1 MEVLTDLKLAESPPA
16 SQTKWL
22 RCNGQQLRKL
32 AKAGLLW
39 LDQHHQ
45 FVNSLNVFPVPD
57 GDTGTNMLLT
67 MRSAYKRIEG
77 SEEMHVGKL
86 ANLLAQGALMGAR
99 GNSGVILSQIWRGL
113 ARGLQDKETFNAADL
128 AQALQAASDTAYN
141 GVMRPVEGT
150 ILTIIR
156 EGAAEAA
163 DAVGK
168 SDDLRFLLERVLER
182 CQQALERTPELLPIL
197 KQAGV
202 LDSGGQGLVF
212 ILEGMLRYTHGQMLL
227 DEEPGRGII
236 LAAELELPA
245 QAHAIPE
252 GGSLEFPYDV
262 QLLLTGQNLNVTEV
276 RRAIDTMGDSTV
288 VVGDQNTIKVH
299 VHVKDPGRPISFCS
313 GLGTI
318 SDVVVENM
326 QQQME
331 QIVNQPAQP
340 ELPAP
345 EPPTTELPTL
355 ALPTL
360 ALPTLALPTAA
371 QHARSPL
378 PELVLE
384 PDQIGVVAVA
394 PGFGLAEIF
403 RSLGASFVVNGGQT
417 NNPSTE
423 EIFQA
428 IEESPTNRVI
438 VLPNNKNVFLAAE
451 AARDLSQKQVA
462 VVPTR
467 NIPQGVSALLSL
479 DRDNDVE
486 SAAAAMA
493 EAAALVRTGEITRA
507 TRSVALNG
515 VDVEEGEIIGLL
527 DGNLCASGANIQTVV
542 NEVLSCMEL
551 DTAEILSIYY
561 GADVAAE
568 EAEQLGQYVRSRYPD
583 IEVEVVVG
591 GQAHYFYIFG
601 AE

>member
-1 MEVLTDLKLAESPPA
+1 
-16 SQTKWL
+16 
-22 RCNGQQLRKL
+22 
-32 AKAGLLW
+32 
-39 LDQHHQ
+39 
-45 FVNSLNVFPVPD
+45 
-57 GDTGTNMLLT
+57 
-67 MRSAYKRIEG
+67 
-77 SEEMHVGKL
+77 
-86 ANLLAQGALMGAR
+86 
-99 GNSGVILSQIWRGL
+99 
-113 ARGLQDKETFNAADL
+113 
-128 AQALQAASDTAYN
+128 
-141 GVMRPVEGT
+141 
-150 ILTIIR
+150 
-156 EGAAEAA
+156 
-163 DAVGK
+163 
-168 SDDLRFLLERVLER
+168 
-182 CQQALERTPELLPIL
+182 
-197 KQAGV
+197 
-202 LDSGGQGLVF
+202 
-212 ILEGMLRYTHGQMLL
+212 
-227 DEEPGRGII
+227 
-236 LAAELELPA
+236 
-245 QAHAIPE
+245 
-252 GGSLEFPYDV
+252 
-262 QLLLTGQNLNVTEV
+262 
-276 RRAIDTMGDSTV
+276 
-288 VVGDQNTIKVH
+288 
-299 VHVKDPGRPISFCS
+299 
-313 GLGTI
+313 
-318 SDVVVENM
+318 
-326 QQQME
+326 
-331 QIVNQPAQP
+331 
-340 ELPAP
+340 
-345 EPPTTELPTL
+345 
-355 ALPTL
+355 
-360 ALPTLALPTAA
+360 LPTAA